1 MTDWN
6 NISEEEGKKK
16 YASMMFNLIS
26 FVEAGELDEFVE
38 SDVEILRK
46 KLKIAQKSGDNT
58 QVNKLIKKLE
68 KDGVILEVKGTEVTW
83 KWNKWWQKK

>member
-1 MTDWN
+1 
-6 NISEEEGKKK
+6 
-16 YASMMFNLIS
+16 MMFNLIS